1 MSTISKC
8 MSLPYRKLCSLA
20 ANLNLLLI
28 EIQEAINT
36 FKYNLLWN
44 KMN

>member
-20 ANLNLLLI
+20 ANLNLLI
-28 EIQEAINT
+28 TEIQEAIVLSST
-36 FKYNLLWN
+36 IYYEIK
-44 KMN
+44 